1 MILKSLLLLLIA
13 YWILRAALNMWE
25 AIKRDDTF
33 RNPPQQRHDWAPR
46 QTASGRSYDTV
57 LSADARQAVERRRR
71 QEKVEDARFTDL

>member
-25 AIKRDDTF
+25 AIKRDDNL
-33 RNPPQQRHDWAPR
+33 RNPPQQRRDWAPR

-71 QEKVEDARFTDL
+71 QDKVEDARFTDL